1 MCDLDDILEFPFRI
15 AGGGGGGGGGGGV
28 GGNIVWLFNRFG
40 TLKVFWCKPMIGC
53 LNISPLFMPGFR
65 TGTLLEIEN

>member
-28 GGNIVWLFNRFG
+28 GGNIV
-40 TLKVFWCKPMIGC
+40 
-53 LNISPLFMPGFR
+53 
-65 TGTLLEIEN
+65 